1 MKEKDDNDIN
11 KNMKWKNLVSW
22 MKKSNSGR
30 DNRETNK
37 IVAREELLEKNRQGK
52 NWPHWHQR
60 KNKAMETLTC
70 DFQKLETSLWEKD
83 VQEP

>member
-1 MKEKDDNDIN
+1 
-11 KNMKWKNLVSW
+11 
-22 MKKSNSGR
+22 
-30 DNRETNK
+30 
-37 IVAREELLEKNRQGK
+37 VAREELLEKNRQGK

-60 KNKAMETLTC
+60 KNKALETLTC